1 MKLRDAAKDGL
12 VRNDSVGPDH
22 FDESDRVQ
30 AIDAGVELV
39 NALRRFGVDF
49 DGVGVS
55 SVCDTCSS
63 VPDAYR
69 VELGILH
76 VQDAEKIA
84 AQLNGFADEFQRM
97 RDLLTEAERAPHPKQ
112 PEQRPSGEQSG
123 LPAQRKRWRPNR
135 RRHT

>member
-1 MKLRDAAKDGL
+1 MKLRDASIDGL
-12 VRNDSVGPDH
+12 VRNDSVGPDY
-22 FDESDRVQ
+22 FEESDREQ

-55 SVCDTCSS
+55 PVCHTCTS

-69 VELGILH
+69 VELGSLH
-76 VQDAEKIA
+76 FKDAEKIA
-84 AQLNGFADEFQRM
+84 TQLNGFADEFQRM
-97 RDLLTEAERAPHPKQ
+97 RDRLTEDKRAPHLKQ

-123 LPAQRKRWRPNR
+123 PP
-135 RRHT
+135 T